1 MPAESASLI
10 RWATY
15 ASVSV
20 AVFLITVKLI
30 EIGFNFREI
39 ADFEAKISTRKYDQ
53 PFYIGT
59 KPYLGPKVHYLVLP
73 ISHLHQF

>member
-1 MPAESASLI
+1 MALKI
-10 RWATY
+10 LLW
-15 ASVSV
+15 
-20 AVFLITVKLI
+20 KLI
-30 EIGFNFREI
+30 KMAFNFREI
-39 ADFEAKISTRKYDQ
+39 TDFEAKISTREYDQ

>member
-1 MPAESASLI
+1 MPKILL
-10 RWATY
+10 W
-15 ASVSV
+15 
-20 AVFLITVKLI
+20 KLI
-30 EIGFNFREI
+30 KMAFNFREI
-39 ADFEAKISTRKYDQ
+39 TDFEAKISTRKYDQ

>member
-1 MPAESASLI
+1 MA
-10 RWATY
+10 
-15 ASVSV
+15 
-20 AVFLITVKLI
+20 
-30 EIGFNFREI
+30 FNFREI
-39 ADFEAKISTRKYDQ
+39 TDFEAKISTHKYDQ